1 MEITGNIIVLSEI
14 LSENACHWH
23 NRPRSS
29 LFYFVLK
36 VFPQKQS
43 HNVGELHS
51 IPLQW
56 DLIVICPFMEGSP
69 TTSLQ
74 CFRRPEKDSLTE
86 SC

>member
-43 HNVGELHS
+43 HNVGELH
-51 IPLQW
+51 
-56 DLIVICPFMEGSP
+56 
-69 TTSLQ
+69 
-74 CFRRPEKDSLTE
+74 
-86 SC
+86 